1 MEIKILWTSES
12 RNRLKEIFDYF
23 ALNASE
29 NRALKLVNE
38 ILSSTDILI
47 KNPEIGQREKLLKNR
62 KNIYRYLVCKKYKI
76 IYWQHDNAIYIATV
90 FDTRQN
96 PKKLKEI
103 KD

>member
-1 MEIKILWTSES
+1 MEIKILWTNES

-38 ILSSTDILI
+38 ILSSTDIRI
-47 KNPEIGQREKLLKNR
+47 KNPEIGQKEKLLKNR
-62 KNIYRYLVCKKYKI
+62 KNIYRYLVCEKYKI
-76 IYWQHDNAIYIATV
+76 IYCQHDNAIYIATV

-96 PKKLKEI
+96 PKRLKEI

>member
-1 MEIKILWTSES
+1 MEVKILWTSES
-12 RNRLKEIFDYF
+12 RHRLKEIFDYF
-23 ALNASE
+23 ALNATE

-38 ILSSTDILI
+38 ILACTDILL

-62 KNIYRYLVCKKYKI
+62 KNKYRYLLCRKYKV
-76 IYWQHDNAIYIATV
+76 IYWKHENAIYIATV

-96 PKKLKEI
+96 PKRLKDI

>member
-1 MEIKILWTSES
+1 MEIKILWTNES

-38 ILSSTDILI
+38 IFVSTDILI

-62 KNIYRYLVCKKYKI
+62 KNIYRFLVCEKYKI
-76 IYWQHDNAIYIATV
+76 IYWQHDNAI
-90 FDTRQN
+90 
-96 PKKLKEI
+96 
-103 KD
+103 